1 MDHEQQLSG
10 SKETRVPDM
19 DSSSDI
25 SAIDAKAEKK
35 LIRKMDFYIIP
46 FVVLLYLFSF
56 LDRVNIGNAR
66 LYGLEEDLGLVGDQ
80 YQVAVSILFV
90 TYCLFEVPSNL
101 VIKKLT
107 PSRYIAAISVIWGI
121 IATLTGIT
129 QNYSGLIACRV
140 LLGVVEAGLFP
151 GLMTYL
157 TIFYSKREIALRT
170 GYLFSSAA
178 LAGACGGLLAYGI
191 GFMDG
196 VAGLKGWRWIMI
208 IEGMPTVVVGVATW
222 FLLADDPETAYYLN
236 SEERALVVKC
246 RSRHFGSTASAQKF
260 HWTDVKEGAMDWRI
274 YAFCVAQFGVD
285 TMLYG
290 YSTFLPTII
299 NGLGNWSTPEV
310 QALTIPCYALGAIAY
325 LIVAWLSDRTQRRA
339 IFTCI
344 FAAISVVGY
353 GVLISDSGSGVHYFG
368 ALLVALGLYVAVG
381 LPLAWLPTTLPRYG
395 KRTFATGLQL
405 TFGNVS
411 GVMSPF
417 LYKTTEGPRYVRGNA
432 VTLGLVGFAGVVYG
446 IMWVYYEWKNKQRDR
461 GVEDAKIEGMSDEQI
476 EEMGDMSPRF
486 RWYSW
491 FDPERKIPP
500 NDPITPASDGW
511 NLYYHLGGYGPWVEK
526 VDGEVQ
532 GIEPPTGCQVDQVHM
547 MARHGERY
555 PTKSAGRRHLDLLH
569 RIKEANVALNG
580 SLFFLNN
587 WTYFTDTPSTDFDQL
602 TRTGPYSGTLGAF
615 TTGTRLLT
623 RYQHLLTKFKDTKLR
638 FWASDC
644 QRVIETA
651 RYFASGLLGYDWESS
666 GKAELEIIPETFER
680 RADTLTPGDTCLA
693 YIADLENGHDKGMH
707 MLAKFQATYAPGIA
721 HRLIHEQGNKA
732 LGFLTNAEV
741 FSMQEMC
748 GFETLVRGSSPWCAV
763 FTREDWADFE
773 YARDLV
779 HYYRAGPGNK
789 YSGAMGWLWL
799 NATSGLLREEPGAG
813 GLFFSFVHDGDISPF
828 LDALDILKDPKY
840 DPVLPTTHRATDR
853 NWRTSTA
860 MPMGGRVILE
870 RMTCQTTSNG
880 ASRHGASVRV
890 NINDKI
896 VPLPYCRSG
905 PGFSCPLGEFSAH
918 VRRRGSE
925 VGEFEEVYI
934 LRRWSTT
941 PSLSRSAQ
949 KTTRATSYPGATES
963 RNPRRPPEESGPFG
977 KRRNARY
984 EQSRSRTRTGTPGAK
999 KENQNVAEFGRLFA
1013 AQQEQENTRNNTLP
1027 KSSSSSNLDLNARK
1041 QTEKVATECMFYGYR
1056 SKESEWKV
1064 IDKYERISRGFICE
1078 DYPRNDPRG
1087 AASYSHLL
1095 SGGDVVIRADL
1106 SADANRK
1113 SKRYAGGFH
1122 WIKVTFDSAD
1132 AADRACF
1139 FSPQEIDG
1147 HAVFCEMYH
1156 GQPPTEDVPI
1166 PSGSTEANR
1175 FISNNKRTLSTFHS
1189 TAFLQK
1195 DKARAPSTL
1204 PRSFALNNLASI
1216 ADEDVFSS
1224 NQDRESTSTVSSATA
1239 TTTALDQPQPT
1250 MHQRHLSSV
1259 SASLSSP
1266 KEPTTAPTLPPPESE
1281 FMTHLP
1287 SVRRTKLRPITEALP
1302 PSPTVTERV
1311 LRSIPILSWFTG
1323 DIVGDGPQMRE
1334 DGTFDYDR
1342 SNAYWR
1348 FWYMVDLLLGTDIC
1362 GLREES

>member
-1 MDHEQQLSG
+1 MDPEQQLPG
-10 SKETRVPDM
+10 SKETRVPEM
-19 DSSSDI
+19 GSSSDI
-25 SAIDAKAEKK
+25 STIDAKAEQK
-35 LIRKMDFYIIP
+35 LIRKMDYYILP

-66 LYGLEEDLGLVGDQ
+66 LYGLEEDLGLEGDQ

-90 TYCLFEVPSNL
+90 TYCVST
-101 VIKKLT
+101 VYS
-107 PSRYIAAISVIWGI
+107 SRTAACTGLWGTYRMSR
-121 IATLTGIT
+121 AFSHSFFT
-129 QNYSGLIACRV
+129 
-140 LLGVVEAGLFP
+140 GVVEAGLFP

-157 TIFYSKREIALRT
+157 TIFYSKRELALRT

-208 IEGMPTVVVGVATW
+208 IEGMPTVLIGVATW

-260 HWTDVKEGAMDWRI
+260 HWADVKEGAMDWRI
-274 YAFCVAQFGVD
+274 YAFCIAQFGVD

-299 NGLGNWSTPEV
+299 NGLGDWSTPEV

-339 IFTCI
+339 IFICL

-432 VTLGLVGFAGVVYG
+432 VTLGLVGFAGIVYG
-446 IMWVYYEWKNKQRDR
+446 LMWAYYEWKNKQRDQ
-461 GVEDAKIEGMSDEQI
+461 GLEDAKIEGMSDEQI

-486 RWYSW
+486 RWNSW
-491 FDPERKIPP
+491 FDPERKILPGNIEVP
-500 NDPITPASDGW
+500 DDDGW
-511 NLYYHLGGYGPWVEK
+511 NIFYHLGGYGPWIEK
-526 VDGEVQ
+526 VDGEIE
-532 GIEPPTGCQVDQVHM
+532 GIEPPDGCVVDQVHM
-547 MARHGERY
+547 IARHGERY

-569 RIKEANVALNG
+569 CIRETNAPLNG
-580 SLFFLNN
+580 SLSFLNN

-602 TRTGPYSGTLGAF
+602 TRTGPYSGTLGSFA
-615 TTGTRLLT
+615 TGARLLT
-623 RYQHLLTKFKDTKLR
+623 RYQHLLSKSLINEQDNTLR

-644 QRVIETA
+644 RRVIETA
-651 RYFASGLLGYDWESS
+651 RYFASGLLGENWKST
-666 GKAELEIIPETFER
+666 GKAELEIIPETFDR
-680 RADTLTPGDTCLA
+680 RADTLTPGDTCLN
-693 YIADLENGHDKGMH
+693 YLQDLEEGHDKGMH
-707 MLAKFQATYAPGIA
+707 KLAEYLSTYAPAIA
-721 HRLIHEQGNKA
+721 QRLIKQQGNEA
-732 LGFLTNAEV
+732 LGSISNSEI

-748 GFETLVRGSSPWCAV
+748 GFETLVRGSSPWCKV
-763 FTREDWADFE
+763 FSREDWDDFE

-799 NATSGLLREEPGAG
+799 NATDDLLKAGPGVG
-813 GLFFSFVHDGDISPF
+813 EMFFSFVHDGDISPF

-840 DPVLPTTHRATDR
+840 DPSLPTTHRANDR
-853 NWRTSTA
+853 IWRTSTA
-860 MPMGGRVILE
+860 MPMGGRIILE
-870 RMTCQTTSNG
+870 RLTCQTSSNG
-880 ASRHGASVRV
+880 ASRHGSFVRV

-896 VPLPYCRSG
+896 VPLPYCKSG
-905 PGFSCPLGEFSAH
+905 PGLSCPLGEFSAH
-918 VRRRGSE
+918 VVRRGRE
-925 VGEFEEVYI
+925 VGEFGEI
-934 LRRWSTT
+934 SISRRWSTT
-941 PSLSRSAQ
+941 PSPSRSAQ
-949 KTTRATSYPGATES
+949 RTTRATSYPGATSTKSELPNRNSHES

-999 KENQNVAEFGRLFA
+999 KENQNVVEFGRLFA
-1013 AQQEQENTRNNTLP
+1013 AQQEVEKTTRNNTLP
-1027 KSSSSSNLDLNARK
+1027 KSSSSSNLDNARNK
-1041 QTEKVATECMFYGYR
+1041 ATEKVATECMFYGYK

-1087 AASYSHLL
+1087 SASYSHLL
-1095 SGGDVVIRADL
+1095 SGGDVVIRANL

-1122 WIKVTFDSAD
+1122 WIKVTFDDAD

-1147 HAVFCEMYH
+1147 HVVFCEMYH
-1156 GQPPTEDVPI
+1156 GQPPAEDVPI
-1166 PSGSTEANR
+1166 PAGSTEANR
-1175 FISNNKRTLSTFHS
+1175 FISNNKRTLTTSHS
-1189 TAFLQK
+1189 TTFLPSQ
-1195 DKARAPSTL
+1195 RGPSTL

-1216 ADEDVFSS
+1216 ADEDVFS
-1224 NQDRESTSTVSSATA
+1224 QDRESTSTVSSATA
-1239 TTTALDQPQPT
+1239 TTTALDQPT
-1250 MHQRHLSSV
+1250 LHQRHFSTTSP
-1259 SASLSSP
+1259 SLPTP
-1266 KEPTTAPTLPPPESE
+1266 KEQPTPQLQLQPQESE

-1287 SVRRTKLRPITEALP
+1287 TVRRTKLRPITEALP
-1302 PSPTVTERV
+1302 PAPTVTERV

-1334 DGTFDYDR
+1334 DGTFDYER

-1348 FWYMVDLLLGTDIC
+1348 FWYMVDLILGTDIC